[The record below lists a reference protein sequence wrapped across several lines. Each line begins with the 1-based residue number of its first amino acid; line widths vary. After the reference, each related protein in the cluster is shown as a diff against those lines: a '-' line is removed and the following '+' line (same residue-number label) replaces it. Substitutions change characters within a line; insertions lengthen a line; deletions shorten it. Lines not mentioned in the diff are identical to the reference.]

1 MSSKFTRRGRIALIA
16 GCLLALFSLAPV
28 LSTSNNSWK
37 EQKALE
43 ALEKGDYA
51 AALKEFLPLARKG
64 SSVAQFNLG
73 FIYHEGKGVPQ
84 NFTEALKWYRLA
96 SDQGDPAA
104 QFNLGAMYDKGD
116 GVPQDYK
123 EAVKWYRLA
132 AGQGIPN
139 AQLKMGFMYD
149 NGTGVPQNYVQAYMW
164 YSLAEASGSA
174 NGPEDRDFIASKMTP
189 VQIAK
194 AQRLAGEWKR
204 HAKASLVNEILSRWY
219 GALRP
224 GP

>member
-1 MSSKFTRRGRIALIA
+1 M
-16 GCLLALFSLAPV
+16 GCLLTLFGLAPV
-28 LSTSNNSWK
+28 LSTSNNPWK
-37 EQKALE
+37 EQRALE

-51 AALKEFLPLARKG
+51 AALKEFLPLARGG
-64 SSVAQFNLG
+64 SSAAQFNLG

-84 NFTEALKWYRLA
+84 NSTEALKWYRLA
-96 SDQGDPAA
+96 SDQGYPAA
-104 QFNLGAMYDKGD
+104 QFTLGAMYDKGD

-123 EAVKWYRLA
+123 EAAKWYRLA

-164 YSLAEASGSA
+164 YSLAEANGSA
-174 NGPEDRDFIASKMTP
+174 NGPEDRDLIASKMTP
-189 VQIAK
+189 AQIAK
-194 AQRLAGEWKR
+194 AQRLAGKWKR
-204 HAKASLVNEILSRWY
+204 HEKASLVNEILSRLY